1 MIQPVETYDRLMA
14 GRGDAA
20 DPFNCHVVASIL
32 ALAGAETG
40 GLCAGSGLSRE
51 ALSPLLAAFFPGAD
65 LSGLDFGA
73 DPQRSEEEASL
84 LDLLT
89 RFSTGASPF
98 EAVLAAMVARRAQRA
113 NHLWQDLGLNNREEL
128 SRLMETHF
136 APLAARN
143 RQDMK
148 WKKFFYRMI
157 CADTGYSLCTAP
169 SCSEC
174 ADFDACFGDEA
185 GPSLFAHTK
194 REAET
199 AF

>member
-1 MIQPVETYDRLMA
+1 MLKPVDIYDRLMA

-20 DPFNCHVVASIL
+20 DPFNCHIVASIL

-40 GLCAGSGLSRE
+40 GLCAGCGLSGE
-51 ALSPLLAAFFPGAD
+51 ALSQLVASLFPGAD
-65 LSGLDFGA
+65 LRGSEFGE
-73 DPQRSEEEASL
+73 DPRLSEEEASL
-84 LDLLT
+84 LDLLA
-89 RFSTGASPF
+89 RFSTSASPL
-98 EAVLAAMVARRAQRA
+98 EETLAAMIARRAQRA
-113 NHLWQDLGLNNREEL
+113 NHLWQDLGLENRGEL
-128 SRLMETHF
+128 SRLMELHF

-185 GPSLFAHTK
+185 GPSLFAHT
-194 REAET
+194 RRGAET
-199 AF
+199 AL